1 MDGMRLAT
9 LKSGGRDG
17 TLVVVSDDHGRCVPA
32 GIPTLQAALED
43 WPAAS
48 AAFAAA
54 TAQLADGDP
63 IDLDA
68 LHAPLPRAF
77 QWAEGSTYHA
87 HMERM
92 RASRGAELPPDHGAE
107 PAVYNSGSDRF
118 LAPREPI
125 VLADVAD
132 GLDLEATIAV
142 IIDDVPMGTKVGD
155 AEEHIKLVVL
165 VNDLTLRNVLPREWT
180 KGVGFYQC
188 KPARSFAPFA
198 VAREAL
204 GDAWAGGIL
213 HATVECRVNGEL
225 LGALDSGRDCAFDF
239 PTLIAYMARTRSLAA
254 GTIIGSGTVANR
266 DPAGGFGAVGEKR
279 AVEIVTGGEPRTPW
293 LGHGDRVRIEAFGA
307 DGRSLFGALDQTVV
321 PA

>member
-1 MDGMRLAT
+1 MDGMKLAT

-17 TLVVVSDDHGRCVPA
+17 TLVVVSDDHARFVPA

-48 AAFAAA
+48 TAFATAA
-54 TAQLADGDP
+54 AHFANSGP
-63 IDLDA
+63 VDLDA
-68 LHAPLPRAF
+68 LHAPLPRAY

-107 PAVYNSGSDRF
+107 PAVFNSGSDRF

-125 VLADVAD
+125 VLAAVAD

-142 IIDDVPMGTKVGD
+142 ITDDVPMGTTAGD

-165 VNDLTLRNVLPREWT
+165 VNDLTLRNVLPREWST
-180 KGVGFYQC
+180 GVGFYQC

-198 VAREAL
+198 VPREAL
-204 GDAWAGGIL
+204 GDAWAGGML
-213 HATVECRVNGEL
+213 HATVESRVNGEL

-239 PTLIAYMARTRSLAA
+239 PTLIAYMTRTRSLEA

-266 DPAGGFGAVGEKR
+266 DPASGFGAIGEKR
-279 AVEIVTGGEPRTPW
+279 AVETVTGGEPRTSW
-293 LGHGDRVRIEAFGA
+293 LSHGDGVRIEAFDA
-307 DGRSLFGALDQTVV
+307 EGRSLFGALDQTVV
-321 PA
+321 AA